1 MSVLGENMK
10 VFWHSDWEIGD
21 LATRAQLSVAFEDVV
36 VPGDVEGYFP
46 HRDLKLP
53 VSVPEKRGFYPD
65 AKYKFWPSEAR
76 TAKPFYPYS
85 AFSDYESAYEK
96 FGKDFAEAQYERVNI
111 KNALFDYYLQTAVE
125 NNGIL
130 LGNTELGESDFKLWL
145 TSYSAADR
153 SSPSLDLAHA
163 LLSLAGVRIAMPN
176 LAPQHFDEVREVKR
190 LYQEEIL
197 DYQAYIAELLTGVW
211 DMVKTDPKP
220 AELTRWAS
228 FVATTKIQPALRR
241 VEAAVRTGD
250 RQLLERIGYGLLTDV
265 PNLVAGQLRG
275 SNVSFVTASLEALL
289 RILAPNLAQ
298 SIRERRALEASF
310 GLSYLYRVCRVI
322 G

>member
-1 MSVLGENMK
+1 MK

-21 LATRAQLSVAFEDVV
+21 LATRAQLSLAFEDLV
-36 VPGDVEGYFP
+36 VPGEVEGYFA

-53 VSVPEKRGFYPD
+53 TSAPEKRGFYPD

-76 TAKPFYPYS
+76 IEKAFHPGSPFP
-85 AFSDYESAYEK
+85 DYESAYER
-96 FGKDFAEAQYERVNI
+96 FGSGFAEAQYERVRVV
-111 KNALFDYYLQTAVE
+111 NALFEYYLQTAVE

-145 TSYSAADR
+145 ASDSAADR
-153 SSPSLDLAHA
+153 DRQSFGLAHA
-163 LLSLAGVRIAMPN
+163 LLSLAGVQIALPN
-176 LAPQHFDEVREVKR
+176 LAPQHFDEVLEVKR
-190 LYQEEIL
+190 RYPEEIL
-197 DYQAYIAELLTGVW
+197 DYQAYIRELLTGVW
-211 DMVKTDPKP
+211 DLVKTDPKP
-220 AELTRWAS
+220 AELTRWAT
-228 FVATTKIQPALRR
+228 FVATTKIQPSLRR

-265 PNLVAGQLRG
+265 PTVVAGQLRG
-275 SNVSFVTASLEALL
+275 SNVSFVTAGLEALL
-289 RILAPNLAQ
+289 KILAPNLAQ

-310 GLSYLYRVCRVI
+310 GLSYLYRVRKAI